1 MQEKEE
7 RFERFWS
14 AYPRKVAKQIAM
26 RAFEKIDP
34 DEALVET
41 MIAAIGKWKLT
52 DQWIKDGGQFIPNP
66 GTWLNQRRWEDELP
80 KAGTAKGSVIAQQY
94 EQRDYSGV
102 QAELMAEQ
110 DREMSEYLGEKF
122 FETDGAS
129 K

>member
-1 MQEKEE
+1 MGRQ
-7 RFERFWS
+7 
-14 AYPRKVAKQIAM
+14 VAET
-26 RAFEKIDP
+26 AFEKIDP
-34 DEALVET
+34 DEELLERMVT
-41 MIAAIGKWKLT
+41 AIGQWKKT
-52 DQWIKDGGQFIPNP
+52 EQWNREGGRFIPLP
-66 GTWLNQRRWEDELP
+66 ATWLNQRRWEDELP
-80 KAGTAKGSVIAQQY
+80 KAGTAKGNVIAQQY